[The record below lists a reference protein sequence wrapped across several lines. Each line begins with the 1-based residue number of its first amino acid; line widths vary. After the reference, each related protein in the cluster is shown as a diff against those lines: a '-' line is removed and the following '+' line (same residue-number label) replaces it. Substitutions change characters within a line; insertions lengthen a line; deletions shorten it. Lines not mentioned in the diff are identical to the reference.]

1 MKRIALPPLTACLL
15 SLCAACGDNSA
26 NNSTPDPILP
36 DAGPVTDAGTR
47 PDASTWPEDLWDAA
61 EPDEGDDES
70 DAGADASEPEPEID
84 PWEFDDVEKELND
97 ESDLSGP
104 RAHFD
109 PNLIDVAE
117 GASAT
122 PAEFLAF
129 PFPADHRRH
138 SDGKVRFDDFPRP
151 ESLAQSV
158 GDKLLDRYLSPTG
171 GVDGFSLNGAVHVAF
186 DAPLNVDAVPTSP
199 DAFLEADAVFKIVD
213 IDPKSPERGEVR
225 PLRWEYQATEGNY
238 AAKNSLA
245 IAPAWGFPLREGT
258 TYALVITD
266 TTIVG
271 ANDGMPLRQPRL
283 LSALLA
289 NRAEKPEGLSHVSAD
304 LYETMRA
311 AYAPLRQTLN
321 YLKVDIDEV
330 AAATVFTTQNV
341 TNNLRRIQSH
351 LSSDIKSG
359 KWVPEATYARTE
371 TSYWYSSMCSRTP
384 SSATWA
390 TCIWNGVP
398 EATLY
403 QLAATFN
410 GRNYQQGTV
419 PYLLDGGNFR
429 FSISNEPLNYA
440 DETLTLV
447 VTVPETPMVT
457 ADGCVPIVEIAHGTG
472 GDAYS
477 GLGDRTSSRLAA
489 RGLASVGM
497 DQPLHGDRFDAT
509 GYIENGQFPTDGLLG
524 ILLGTAFGGV
534 DALDEDL
541 LLSLV
546 NFNFL
551 NLDSARSSMRQ
562 SAIDTMALTHLIAR
576 GGLDVPAEF
585 SPTGAPIRFCRDKIG
600 FFGHSQGGL
609 SGAIAA
615 GIEHRIGAYMLS
627 AGGGGLGITI
637 LDRKDFGD
645 FPSILGMLFGLKTS
659 DGETLTELHVLM
671 SVIQTVVDVTDP
683 INYAPFWRRDTKLG
697 EPTSQLLTSS
707 LDDSMTPHRT
717 ARALATSAR
726 LSPINPLILDLP
738 EFDWAGVP
746 ALNAPMS
753 GNYGTTTNAFIQW
766 DNSDMPASETLERWS
781 GHFLVYHRPEAIN
794 ASMRFLQTYFAPE
807 TADGL
812 PLIERDPTAT
822 VKASKGNTAQQRLKV
837 SRLPSP

>member
-1 MKRIALPPLTACLL
+1 MKRIALPPLFASLFC
-15 SLCAACGDNSA
+15 LCAACGSSTP
-26 NNSTPDPILP
+26 NNDTPDPIQP
-36 DAGPVTDAGTR
+36 DAGLLTDAGTR

-61 EPDEGDDES
+61 EPDEGDEQD
-70 DAGADASEPEPEID
+70 DAGSDASEPEPEID
-84 PWEFDDVEKELND
+84 PWAFDDVEQELND

-109 PNLIDVAE
+109 PNLIAVAE

-129 PFPADHRRH
+129 PFPADHRRN
-138 SDGKVRFDDFPRP
+138 SDGNVRFDDFPRP
-151 ESLAQSV
+151 DSLAQRV
-158 GDKLLDRYLSPTG
+158 GDRLLDRYLSPTG

-199 DAFLEADAVFKIVD
+199 DAFLEADAVFKLVD
-213 IDPKSPERGEVR
+213 IDPKSPERGQVR
-225 PLRWEYQATEGNY
+225 PLRWEYQANEGAY

-258 TYALVITD
+258 TYALVITNS
-266 TTIVG
+266 TIVG
-271 ANDGMPLRQPRL
+271 QDDGMPLRQPLL

-289 NRAEKPEGLSHVSAD
+289 NRAQKPEALTHVSDD
-304 LYETMRA
+304 LYETLRA
-311 AYAPLRQTLN
+311 AWAPLRQTLS
-321 YLKVDIDEV
+321 YLQVDIGEV

-351 LSSDIKSG
+351 LASDLKSG

-419 PYLLDGGNFR
+419 PYLLEGGNFR
-429 FSISNEPLNYA
+429 FSIYNEPNHYA
-440 DETLTLV
+440 EETLTLV
-447 VTVPETPMVT
+447 VTVPETPMTT

-472 GDAYS
+472 GSAYS
-477 GLGDRTSSRLAA
+477 GLGDGTASRLAA

-497 DQPLHGDRFDAT
+497 DQPLHGDRFDAESYLANNDISANST
-509 GYIENGQFPTDGLLG
+509 LGLL
-524 ILLGTAFGGV
+524 LQLAGGGGAI
-534 DALDEDL
+534 DADL

-585 SPTGAPIRFCRDKIG
+585 SPTGEPIRFCRDKIG

-609 SGAIAA
+609 SGAISA
-615 GIEHRIGAYMLS
+615 GIEHRVGAWMLS

-645 FPSILGMLFGLKTS
+645 FPSLLGGLFGLNTQA
-659 DGETLTELHVLM
+659 DETLTELHVLM
-671 SVIQTVVDVTDP
+671 TVIQTVVDVTDP

-697 EPTSQLLTSS
+697 EPTSQLLTSG

-746 ALNAPMS
+746 ALDAPMS

-766 DNSDMPASETLERWS
+766 DNSDMPSGVSVEDWS
-781 GHFLVYHRPEAIN
+781 GHFLVYDRPEAIN

-812 PLIERDPTAT
+812 PLIERDPTAN
-822 VKASKGNTAQQRLKV
+822 VKSSSGASVGHLLKP
-837 SRLPSP
+837 SSALLP